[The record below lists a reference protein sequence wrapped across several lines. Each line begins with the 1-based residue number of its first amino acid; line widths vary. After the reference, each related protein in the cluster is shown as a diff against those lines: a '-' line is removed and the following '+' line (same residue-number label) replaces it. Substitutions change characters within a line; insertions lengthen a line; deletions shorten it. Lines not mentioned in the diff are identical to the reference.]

1 MKVELFFMFLCLS
14 IIFISFMTYN
24 VNEYM
29 GNSLE
34 LKEINSQRKTELI
47 DIPASINYIIPI
59 NNKYIIAFEYQP
71 KFYLFNLYLNNK
83 IDNDRIFLINIENN
97 DYSEIKINNFPENV
111 PFHPHSISLYY
122 TPEKNY
128 ILYILNH
135 AVNYNYEGQE
145 RLEKL
150 ILRFESKKISLTY
163 KDTIIF
169 PNEYFLRI
177 ESISII
183 KEDLFYFTTN
193 TQYIYPRDSDELLDL
208 KPKLYYLM
216 NDLLKI
222 MTPMIN
228 MKKCFVYLYNKEN
241 KGNEIS
247 IIDKSESIIYGGI
260 TFDNKRNLLY
270 AIKSAEKIMNVFE
283 VNNSATKLSKSIP
296 ILYEG
301 NNIFYNDKEDRIYIG
316 INGKKSEEE
325 SIIKE
330 LKKNED
336 IDNIETYSGY
346 EIINPENNN
355 YSVSDIMI
363 MKNKKF
369 KWINS
374 AVEIKGKIYMSSIY
388 SKGIM
393 ISYKN

>member
-14 IIFISFMTYN
+14 IVFISFMTYN

-34 LKEINSQRKTELI
+34 LKEINSQRKKELI
-47 DIPASINYIIPI
+47 DIPASINYMIPI
-59 NNKYIIAFEYQP
+59 NTKFIIAFEYQP
-71 KFYLFNLYLNNK
+71 KNYIFNLYLNNK

-97 DYSEIKINNFPENV
+97 EYIEIKINNFPENV
-111 PFHPHSISLYY
+111 PFHPHSISLYF

-128 ILYILNH
+128 ILYVLNH
-135 AVNYNYEGQE
+135 AINYNYEGQE
-145 RLEKL
+145 RIEKL

-163 KDTIIF
+163 DNSIIL
-169 PNEYFLRI
+169 PNEFFLRV
-177 ESISII
+177 ESFSMI

-193 TQYIYPRDSDELLDL
+193 TQYIYPRDSDELLDINS
-208 KPKLYYLM
+208 KLYYLK
-216 NDLLKI
+216 NKLLKEI
-222 MTPMIN
+222 TPMMNI
-228 MKKCFVYLYNKEN
+228 KKCFVYLYNKDN
-241 KGNEIS
+241 KGNEIT
-247 IIDKSESIIYGGI
+247 IIDKSQSSIYGGI

-283 VNNSATKLSKSIP
+283 VNNSETKLLKSIP

-301 NNIFYNDKEDRIYIG
+301 NNIFYDNKEDRIYIG

-325 SIIKE
+325 SIIKGI
-330 LKKNED
+330 KKNED
-336 IDNIETYSGY
+336 IENIETYSGY
-346 EIINPENNN
+346 EIINPENNF
-355 YSVSDIMI
+355 SISDIMI

-374 AVEIKGKIYMSSIY
+374 AIEIKGKIYMSSIY
-388 SKGIM
+388 SKGIL
-393 ISYKN
+393 ISEKI

>member
-14 IIFISFMTYN
+14 IVFISFMTYN

-34 LKEINSQRKTELI
+34 LKEINSQRKKELI
-47 DIPASINYIIPI
+47 DIPASINYMIPI
-59 NNKYIIAFEYQP
+59 NNKFIIAFEYQP
-71 KFYLFNLYLNNK
+71 KNYIFNLYLNNK

-97 DYSEIKINNFPENV
+97 EYIEIKINNFPENV
-111 PFHPHSISLYY
+111 PFHPHSISLYF

-128 ILYILNH
+128 ILYVLNH
-135 AVNYNYEGQE
+135 AINYNYEGQE
-145 RLEKL
+145 RIEKL

-163 KDTIIF
+163 DNSIIL
-169 PNEYFLRI
+169 PNEFFLRV
-177 ESISII
+177 ESFSMI

-193 TQYIYPRDSDELLDL
+193 TQYIYPRDSDELLDINS
-208 KPKLYYLM
+208 KLYYLK
-216 NDLLKI
+216 NKLLKEI
-222 MTPMIN
+222 IPMMNI
-228 MKKCFVYLYNKEN
+228 KKCFVYLYNKDN
-241 KGNEIS
+241 KGNEIT
-247 IIDKSESIIYGGI
+247 IIDKSQSSIYGGI

-283 VNNSATKLSKSIP
+283 VNNSETKLLKSIP

-301 NNIFYNDKEDRIYIG
+301 NNIFYDNKEDRIYIG

-330 LKKNED
+330 IKKNED
-336 IDNIETYSGY
+336 IENIETYSGY
-346 EIINPENNN
+346 EIINPENNF
-355 YSVSDIMI
+355 SISDIMI

-374 AVEIKGKIYMSSIY
+374 AIEIKGKIYMSSIY
-388 SKGIM
+388 SKGIL
-393 ISYKN
+393 ISEKI

>member
-1 MKVELFFMFLCLS
+1 M
-14 IIFISFMTYN
+14 
-24 VNEYM
+24 
-29 GNSLE
+29 
-34 LKEINSQRKTELI
+34 
-47 DIPASINYIIPI
+47 
-59 NNKYIIAFEYQP
+59 
-71 KFYLFNLYLNNK
+71 
-83 IDNDRIFLINIENN
+83 
-97 DYSEIKINNFPENV
+97 
-111 PFHPHSISLYY
+111 
-122 TPEKNY
+122 
-128 ILYILNH
+128 
-135 AVNYNYEGQE
+135 
-145 RLEKL
+145 
-150 ILRFESKKISLTY
+150 
-163 KDTIIF
+163 
-169 PNEYFLRI
+169 RI

-193 TQYIYPRDSDELLDL
+193 TPYIYPRDSDELLDL

-247 IIDKSESIIYGGI
+247 IIDKSESTIYGGI

-346 EIINPENNN
+346 EIINPGNN

>member
-14 IIFISFMTYN
+14 IVFISFMTYN

-34 LKEINSQRKTELI
+34 LKEINSQRKKELI
-47 DIPASINYIIPI
+47 DIPASINYMIPI
-59 NNKYIIAFEYQP
+59 NNKFIIAFEYQP
-71 KFYLFNLYLNNK
+71 KNYIFNLYLNNK

-97 DYSEIKINNFPENV
+97 EYIEIKINNFPENV
-111 PFHPHSISLYY
+111 PFHPHSISLYF

-128 ILYILNH
+128 ILYVLNH
-135 AVNYNYEGQE
+135 AINYNYEGQE
-145 RLEKL
+145 RIEKL

-163 KDTIIF
+163 DNSIIL
-169 PNEYFLRI
+169 PNEFFLRV
-177 ESISII
+177 ESFSMI

-193 TQYIYPRDSDELLDL
+193 TQYIYPRDSDELLDINS
-208 KPKLYYLM
+208 KLYYLK
-216 NDLLKI
+216 NKLLKEI
-222 MTPMIN
+222 TPMMNI
-228 MKKCFVYLYNKEN
+228 KKCFVYLYNKDN
-241 KGNEIS
+241 KGNEIT
-247 IIDKSESIIYGGI
+247 IIDKSQSSIYGGI

-283 VNNSATKLSKSIP
+283 VNNSETKLLKSIP

-301 NNIFYNDKEDRIYIG
+301 NNIFYDNKEDRIYIG

-330 LKKNED
+330 IKKNED
-336 IDNIETYSGY
+336 IENIETYSGY
-346 EIINPENNN
+346 EIINPENNF
-355 YSVSDIMI
+355 SISDIMI

-374 AVEIKGKIYMSSIY
+374 AIEIKGKIYMSSIY
-388 SKGIM
+388 SKGIL
-393 ISYKN
+393 ISEKI

>member
-14 IIFISFMTYN
+14 IVFISFMTYN

-34 LKEINSQRKTELI
+34 LKEINSQRKKELI
-47 DIPASINYIIPI
+47 DIPASINYMIPI
-59 NNKYIIAFEYQP
+59 NNKFIIAFEYQP
-71 KFYLFNLYLNNK
+71 KNYIFNLYLNNK

-97 DYSEIKINNFPENV
+97 EYIEIKINNFPENV
-111 PFHPHSISLYY
+111 PFHPHSISLYF

-128 ILYILNH
+128 ILYVLNH
-135 AVNYNYEGQE
+135 AINYNYEGQE
-145 RLEKL
+145 RIEKL

-163 KDTIIF
+163 DNSIIL
-169 PNEYFLRI
+169 PNEFFLRV
-177 ESISII
+177 ESFSMI

-193 TQYIYPRDSDELLDL
+193 TQYIYPRDSDELLDINS
-208 KPKLYYLM
+208 KLYYLK
-216 NDLLKI
+216 NKLLKEI
-222 MTPMIN
+222 TPMMNI
-228 MKKCFVYLYNKEN
+228 KKCFVYLYNKDN
-241 KGNEIS
+241 KGNEIT
-247 IIDKSESIIYGGI
+247 IIDKSQSSIYGGI

-283 VNNSATKLSKSIP
+283 VNNSETKLLKSIP

-301 NNIFYNDKEDRIYIG
+301 NNIFYDNKEDKIYIG

-330 LKKNED
+330 IKKNED
-336 IDNIETYSGY
+336 IQNIETYSGY
-346 EIINPENNN
+346 EIINPENNF
-355 YSVSDIMI
+355 SISDIMI
-363 MKNKKF
+363 IKNKKF

-374 AVEIKGKIYMSSIY
+374 AIEIKGKIYMSSIY
-388 SKGIM
+388 SKGIL
-393 ISYKN
+393 ISEKI

>member
-14 IIFISFMTYN
+14 IVFISFMTYN

-34 LKEINSQRKTELI
+34 LKEINSQRKRELI
-47 DIPASINYIIPI
+47 DIPASINYMIPI
-59 NNKYIIAFEYQP
+59 NNKFIIAFEYQP
-71 KFYLFNLYLNNK
+71 KNYIFNLYLNNK

-97 DYSEIKINNFPENV
+97 EYIEIKINNFPENV
-111 PFHPHSISLYY
+111 PFHPHSISLYF

-128 ILYILNH
+128 ILYVLNH
-135 AVNYNYEGQE
+135 AINYNYEGQE
-145 RLEKL
+145 RIEKL

-163 KDTIIF
+163 DNSIIL
-169 PNEYFLRI
+169 PNEFFLRV
-177 ESISII
+177 ESFSMI

-193 TQYIYPRDSDELLDL
+193 TQYIYPRDSDELLDINS
-208 KPKLYYLM
+208 KLYYLK
-216 NDLLKI
+216 NKLLKEI
-222 MTPMIN
+222 TPMMNI
-228 MKKCFVYLYNKEN
+228 KKCFVYLYNKDN
-241 KGNEIS
+241 KGNEIT
-247 IIDKSESIIYGGI
+247 IIDQSQSSIYGGI

-283 VNNSATKLSKSIP
+283 VNNMETKLLKSIP

-301 NNIFYNDKEDRIYIG
+301 NNIFYDNKEDRIYIG

-325 SIIKE
+325 SIIKGI
-330 LKKNED
+330 KKNED
-336 IDNIETYSGY
+336 IENIETYSGY
-346 EIINPENNN
+346 EIINPENNF
-355 YSVSDIMI
+355 SISDIMI

-374 AVEIKGKIYMSSIY
+374 AIEIKGKIYMSSIY
-388 SKGIM
+388 SKGIL
-393 ISYKN
+393 ISEKI

>member
-14 IIFISFMTYN
+14 IVFISFMTYN

-34 LKEINSQRKTELI
+34 LKEINSQRKKELI
-47 DIPASINYIIPI
+47 DIPASINYMIPI
-59 NNKYIIAFEYQP
+59 NNKFIIAFEYQP
-71 KFYLFNLYLNNK
+71 KNYIFNLYLNNK

-97 DYSEIKINNFPENV
+97 EYIEIKINNFPENV
-111 PFHPHSISLYY
+111 PFHPHSISLYF

-128 ILYILNH
+128 ILYVLNH
-135 AVNYNYEGQE
+135 AINYNYEGQE
-145 RLEKL
+145 RIEKL

-163 KDTIIF
+163 DNSIIL
-169 PNEYFLRI
+169 PNEFFLRV
-177 ESISII
+177 ESFSMI

-193 TQYIYPRDSDELLDL
+193 TQYIYPRDSDELLDINS
-208 KPKLYYLM
+208 KLYYLK
-216 NDLLKI
+216 NKLLKEI
-222 MTPMIN
+222 TPMMNI
-228 MKKCFVYLYNKEN
+228 KKCFVYLYNKDN
-241 KGNEIS
+241 KGNEIT
-247 IIDKSESIIYGGI
+247 IIDKSQSSIYGGI

-283 VNNSATKLSKSIP
+283 VNNSETKLLKSIP

-301 NNIFYNDKEDRIYIG
+301 NNIFYDNKEDRIYIG

-325 SIIKE
+325 SIIKGI
-330 LKKNED
+330 KKNED
-336 IDNIETYSGY
+336 IENIETYSGY
-346 EIINPENNN
+346 EIINPENNF
-355 YSVSDIMI
+355 SISDIMI

-374 AVEIKGKIYMSSIY
+374 AIEIKGKIYMSSIY
-388 SKGIM
+388 SKGIL
-393 ISYKN
+393 ISEKI

>member
-1 MKVELFFMFLCLS
+1 M
-14 IIFISFMTYN
+14 
-24 VNEYM
+24 
-29 GNSLE
+29 
-34 LKEINSQRKTELI
+34 
-47 DIPASINYIIPI
+47 NYQTS
-59 NNKYIIAFEYQP
+59 NQ
-71 KFYLFNLYLNNK
+71 
-83 IDNDRIFLINIENN
+83 
-97 DYSEIKINNFPENV
+97 
-111 PFHPHSISLYY
+111 
-122 TPEKNY
+122 NY

-150 ILRFESKKISLTY
+150 FLRFESKKISLTY

-247 IIDKSESIIYGGI
+247 IIDKSESTIYGGI

-270 AIKSAEKIMNVFE
+270 AIKSTEKIMNVFE
-283 VNNSATKLSKSIP
+283 VNNSGTKLLKSIP

-346 EIINPENNN
+346 EIINPGNN

>member
-14 IIFISFMTYN
+14 IVFISFMTYN

-34 LKEINSQRKTELI
+34 LKEINSQRKKELI

-71 KFYLFNLYLNNK
+71 KNYIFNLYLNNK

-97 DYSEIKINNFPENV
+97 EYIEIKINNFPENV
-111 PFHPHSISLYY
+111 PFHPHSISLYF

-128 ILYILNH
+128 ILYVLNH
-135 AVNYNYEGQE
+135 AINYNYEGQE
-145 RLEKL
+145 RIEKL

-163 KDTIIF
+163 DNSIIL
-169 PNEYFLRI
+169 PNEFFLRI
-177 ESISII
+177 ESFSMI

-193 TQYIYPRDSDELLDL
+193 TQYIYPRDSDELLDINS
-208 KPKLYYLM
+208 KLYYLK
-216 NDLLKI
+216 NKLLKEI
-222 MTPMIN
+222 TPMMNI
-228 MKKCFVYLYNKEN
+228 KKCFVYLYNKDN
-241 KGNEIS
+241 KGNEIT
-247 IIDKSESIIYGGI
+247 IIDKSQSSIYGGI

-283 VNNSATKLSKSIP
+283 VNNSETKLLKSIP

-301 NNIFYNDKEDRIYIG
+301 NNIFYDNKEDRIYIG

-325 SIIKE
+325 SIIKGI
-330 LKKNED
+330 KKNED
-336 IDNIETYSGY
+336 IENIETYSGY
-346 EIINPENNN
+346 EIINPENNF
-355 YSVSDIMI
+355 SISDIMI

-374 AVEIKGKIYMSSIY
+374 AIEIKGKIYMSSIY
-388 SKGIM
+388 SKGIL
-393 ISYKN
+393 ISEKI

>member
-1 MKVELFFMFLCLS
+1 MKVELFFIFLCIS
-14 IIFISFMTYN
+14 IPFISFMTNN

-34 LKEINSQRKTELI
+34 LKEINSQRKKELI
-47 DIPASINYIIPI
+47 DIPASINYMIPI
-59 NNKYIIAFEYQP
+59 NNKFIIAFEYQP
-71 KFYLFNLYLNNK
+71 KNYIFNLYLNNK

-97 DYSEIKINNFPENV
+97 EYIEIKINNFPENV
-111 PFHPHSISLYY
+111 PFHPHSISLYF

-128 ILYILNH
+128 ILYVLNH
-135 AVNYNYEGQE
+135 AINYNYEGQE
-145 RLEKL
+145 RIEKL

-163 KDTIIF
+163 DNSIIL
-169 PNEYFLRI
+169 PNEFFLRV
-177 ESISII
+177 ESFSMI

-193 TQYIYPRDSDELLDL
+193 TQYIYPRDSDELLDINS
-208 KPKLYYLM
+208 KLYYLK
-216 NDLLKI
+216 NKLLKEI
-222 MTPMIN
+222 TPMMNI
-228 MKKCFVYLYNKEN
+228 KKCFVYLYNKDN
-241 KGNEIS
+241 KGNEIT
-247 IIDKSESIIYGGI
+247 IIDKSQSSIYGGI

-283 VNNSATKLSKSIP
+283 VNNSETKLLKSIP

-301 NNIFYNDKEDRIYIG
+301 NNIFYDNKEDRIYIG

-330 LKKNED
+330 IKNNED
-336 IDNIETYSGY
+336 IENIETYSGY
-346 EIINPENNN
+346 EIINPENNF
-355 YSVSDIMI
+355 SISDIMI

-374 AVEIKGKIYMSSIY
+374 AIEIKGKIYMSSIY
-388 SKGIM
+388 SKGIL
-393 ISYKN
+393 ISEKI

>member
-14 IIFISFMTYN
+14 IVFISFMTYN

-34 LKEINSQRKTELI
+34 LKEINSQRKKELI
-47 DIPASINYIIPI
+47 DIPASINYMIPI
-59 NNKYIIAFEYQP
+59 NNKFIIAFEYQP
-71 KFYLFNLYLNNK
+71 KNYIFNLYLNNK

-97 DYSEIKINNFPENV
+97 EYIEIKINNFPENV
-111 PFHPHSISLYY
+111 PFHPHSISLYF

-128 ILYILNH
+128 ILYVLNH
-135 AVNYNYEGQE
+135 AINYNYEGQE
-145 RLEKL
+145 RIEKL

-163 KDTIIF
+163 DNSIIL
-169 PNEYFLRI
+169 PNEFFLRV
-177 ESISII
+177 ESFSMI

-193 TQYIYPRDSDELLDL
+193 TQYIYPRDSDELLDINS
-208 KPKLYYLM
+208 KLYYLK
-216 NDLLKI
+216 NKLLKEI
-222 MTPMIN
+222 TPMMNI
-228 MKKCFVYLYNKEN
+228 KKCFVYLYNKDN
-241 KGNEIS
+241 KGNEIT
-247 IIDKSESIIYGGI
+247 IIDKSQSSIYGGI

-283 VNNSATKLSKSIP
+283 VNNSETKLLKSIP

-301 NNIFYNDKEDRIYIG
+301 NNIFYDNKEDRIYIG

-330 LKKNED
+330 IKKNED
-336 IDNIETYSGY
+336 IENIETYSGY
-346 EIINPENNN
+346 EIINPENNF
-355 YSVSDIMI
+355 SISDIMI
-363 MKNKKF
+363 IKNKKF

-374 AVEIKGKIYMSSIY
+374 AIEIKGKIYMSSIY
-388 SKGIM
+388 SKGIL
-393 ISYKN
+393 ISEKI

>member
-14 IIFISFMTYN
+14 IVFISFMTYN

-34 LKEINSQRKTELI
+34 LKEINSQRKKELI
-47 DIPASINYIIPI
+47 DIPASINYMIPI
-59 NNKYIIAFEYQP
+59 NNKFIIAFEYQP
-71 KFYLFNLYLNNK
+71 KNYIFNLYLNNK

-97 DYSEIKINNFPENV
+97 EYIEIKINNFPENV
-111 PFHPHSISLYY
+111 PFHPHSISLYF

-128 ILYILNH
+128 ILYVLNH
-135 AVNYNYEGQE
+135 AINYNYEGQE
-145 RLEKL
+145 RIEKL

-163 KDTIIF
+163 DNSIIL
-169 PNEYFLRI
+169 PNEFFLRV
-177 ESISII
+177 ESFSMI

-193 TQYIYPRDSDELLDL
+193 TQYIYPRDSDELLDINS
-208 KPKLYYLM
+208 KLYYLK
-216 NDLLKI
+216 NKFLKEI
-222 MTPMIN
+222 TPMMNI
-228 MKKCFVYLYNKEN
+228 KKCFVYLYNKDN
-241 KGNEIS
+241 KGNEIT
-247 IIDKSESIIYGGI
+247 IIDKSQSSIYGGI

-283 VNNSATKLSKSIP
+283 VNNSETKLLKSIP

-301 NNIFYNDKEDRIYIG
+301 NNIFYDNKEDRIYIG

-330 LKKNED
+330 IKNNED
-336 IDNIETYSGY
+336 IENIETYSGY
-346 EIINPENNN
+346 EIINPENNF
-355 YSVSDIMI
+355 SISDIMI

-374 AVEIKGKIYMSSIY
+374 AIEIKGKIYMSSIY
-388 SKGIM
+388 SKGIL
-393 ISYKN
+393 ISEKI

>member
-14 IIFISFMTYN
+14 IVFISFMTYN

-34 LKEINSQRKTELI
+34 LKEINSQRKKELI
-47 DIPASINYIIPI
+47 DIPASINYMIPI
-59 NNKYIIAFEYQP
+59 NNKFIIAFEYQP
-71 KFYLFNLYLNNK
+71 KNYIFNLYLNNK

-97 DYSEIKINNFPENV
+97 EYIEIKINNFPENV
-111 PFHPHSISLYY
+111 PFHPQSISLYF

-128 ILYILNH
+128 ILYVLNH
-135 AVNYNYEGQE
+135 AINYNYEGQE
-145 RLEKL
+145 RIEKL

-163 KDTIIF
+163 DNSIIL
-169 PNEYFLRI
+169 PNEFFLRI
-177 ESISII
+177 ESFSII

-193 TQYIYPRDSDELLDL
+193 TQYIYPRDSDELLDINS
-208 KPKLYYLM
+208 KLYYLK
-216 NDLLKI
+216 NKLLKEI
-222 MTPMIN
+222 TPMMNI
-228 MKKCFVYLYNKEN
+228 KKCFVYLYNKDN
-241 KGNEIS
+241 KGNEIT
-247 IIDKSESIIYGGI
+247 IIDKSQSSIYGGI

-283 VNNSATKLSKSIP
+283 VNNSETKLLKSIP

-301 NNIFYNDKEDRIYIG
+301 NNIFYDNKEDRIYIG

-325 SIIKE
+325 SIIKGI
-330 LKKNED
+330 KKNED
-336 IDNIETYSGY
+336 IENIETYSGY
-346 EIINPENNN
+346 EIINPENNF
-355 YSVSDIMI
+355 SISDIMI

-374 AVEIKGKIYMSSIY
+374 AIEIKGKIYMSSIY
-388 SKGIM
+388 SKGIL
-393 ISYKN
+393 ISEKI

>member
-14 IIFISFMTYN
+14 IVFISFMTYN

-34 LKEINSQRKTELI
+34 LKEINSQRKKELI
-47 DIPASINYIIPI
+47 DIPASINYMIPI
-59 NNKYIIAFEYQP
+59 NNKFIIAFEYQP
-71 KFYLFNLYLNNK
+71 KNYIFNLYLNNK

-97 DYSEIKINNFPENV
+97 EYIEIKINNFPENV
-111 PFHPHSISLYY
+111 PFHPHSISLYF

-128 ILYILNH
+128 ILYVLNH
-135 AVNYNYEGQE
+135 AINYNYEGQE
-145 RLEKL
+145 RIEKL

-163 KDTIIF
+163 DNSIIL
-169 PNEYFLRI
+169 PNEFFLRV
-177 ESISII
+177 ESFSMI

-193 TQYIYPRDSDELLDL
+193 TQYIYPRDSDELLDINS
-208 KPKLYYLM
+208 KLYYLK
-216 NDLLKI
+216 NKLLKEI
-222 MTPMIN
+222 TPMMNI
-228 MKKCFVYLYNKEN
+228 KKCFVYLYNKDN
-241 KGNEIS
+241 KGNEIT
-247 IIDKSESIIYGGI
+247 IIDKSQSSIYGGI

-283 VNNSATKLSKSIP
+283 VNNSETKLLKSIP

-301 NNIFYNDKEDRIYIG
+301 NNIFYDNKEDRIYIG

-325 SIIKE
+325 SIIKGI
-330 LKKNED
+330 KKNED
-336 IDNIETYSGY
+336 IENIETYSGY
-346 EIINPENNN
+346 EIINPENNF
-355 YSVSDIMI
+355 SISDIMV

-374 AVEIKGKIYMSSIY
+374 AIEIKGKIYMSSIY
-388 SKGIM
+388 SKGIL
-393 ISYKN
+393 ISEKI

>member
-14 IIFISFMTYN
+14 IVFISFMTYN

-34 LKEINSQRKTELI
+34 LKEINSQRKRELI
-47 DIPASINYIIPI
+47 DIPASINYMIPI
-59 NNKYIIAFEYQP
+59 NNKFIIAFEYQP
-71 KFYLFNLYLNNK
+71 KNYIFNLYLNNK

-97 DYSEIKINNFPENV
+97 EYIEIKINNFPENV
-111 PFHPHSISLYY
+111 PFHPHSISLYF

-128 ILYILNH
+128 ILYVLNH
-135 AVNYNYEGQE
+135 AINYNYEGQE
-145 RLEKL
+145 RIEKL

-163 KDTIIF
+163 DNSIIL
-169 PNEYFLRI
+169 PNEFFLRV
-177 ESISII
+177 ESFSMI

-193 TQYIYPRDSDELLDL
+193 TQYIYPRDSDELLDINS
-208 KPKLYYLM
+208 KLYYLK
-216 NDLLKI
+216 NKLLKEI
-222 MTPMIN
+222 TPMMN
-228 MKKCFVYLYNKEN
+228 TKKCFVYLCNKDN
-241 KGNEIS
+241 KGNEIT
-247 IIDKSESIIYGGI
+247 IIDQSQSSIYGGI

-283 VNNSATKLSKSIP
+283 VNNSETKLLKSIP

-301 NNIFYNDKEDRIYIG
+301 NNIFYDNKEDRIYIG

-325 SIIKE
+325 SIIKGI
-330 LKKNED
+330 KKNED
-336 IDNIETYSGY
+336 IENIETYSGY
-346 EIINPENNN
+346 EIINPENNF
-355 YSVSDIMI
+355 SISDIMI

-374 AVEIKGKIYMSSIY
+374 AIEIKGKIYMSSIY
-388 SKGIM
+388 SKGIL
-393 ISYKN
+393 ISEKI

>member
-14 IIFISFMTYN
+14 IVFISFMTYN

-34 LKEINSQRKTELI
+34 LKEINSQRKKELI
-47 DIPASINYIIPI
+47 DIPASINYMIPI
-59 NNKYIIAFEYQP
+59 NNKFIIAFEYQP
-71 KFYLFNLYLNNK
+71 KNYIFNLYLNNK

-97 DYSEIKINNFPENV
+97 EYIEIKINNFPENV
-111 PFHPHSISLYY
+111 PFHPHSISLYF

-128 ILYILNH
+128 ILYVLNH
-135 AVNYNYEGQE
+135 AINYNYEGQE
-145 RLEKL
+145 RIEKL

-163 KDTIIF
+163 DNSIIL
-169 PNEYFLRI
+169 PNEFFLRV
-177 ESISII
+177 ESFSMI

-193 TQYIYPRDSDELLDL
+193 TQYIYPRDSDELLDINS
-208 KPKLYYLM
+208 KLYYLK
-216 NDLLKI
+216 NKLLKEI
-222 MTPMIN
+222 TPMMNI
-228 MKKCFVYLYNKEN
+228 KKYFIYLYNKDN
-241 KGNEIS
+241 KGNEIT
-247 IIDKSESIIYGGI
+247 IIDKSQSSIYGGI

-283 VNNSATKLSKSIP
+283 VNNSETKLLKSIP

-301 NNIFYNDKEDRIYIG
+301 NNIFYDNKEDRIYIG

-325 SIIKE
+325 SIIKGI
-330 LKKNED
+330 KKNED
-336 IDNIETYSGY
+336 IENIETYSGY
-346 EIINPENNN
+346 EIINPENNF
-355 YSVSDIMI
+355 SISDIMI

-374 AVEIKGKIYMSSIY
+374 AIEIKGKIYMSSIY
-388 SKGIM
+388 SKGIL
-393 ISYKN
+393 ISEKI

>member
-14 IIFISFMTYN
+14 IVFISFMTYN

-34 LKEINSQRKTELI
+34 LKEINSQRKKELI
-47 DIPASINYIIPI
+47 DIPASINYMIPI
-59 NNKYIIAFEYQP
+59 NNKFIIAFEYQP
-71 KFYLFNLYLNNK
+71 KNYIFNLYLNNK

-97 DYSEIKINNFPENV
+97 EYIEIKINNFPENV
-111 PFHPHSISLYY
+111 PFHPHSISLYF

-128 ILYILNH
+128 ILYVLNH
-135 AVNYNYEGQE
+135 AINYNYEGQE
-145 RLEKL
+145 RIEKL

-163 KDTIIF
+163 DNSIIL
-169 PNEYFLRI
+169 PNEFFLRV
-177 ESISII
+177 ESFSMI

-193 TQYIYPRDSDELLDL
+193 TQYIYPRDSDELLDINS
-208 KPKLYYLM
+208 KLYYLK
-216 NDLLKI
+216 NKLLKEI
-222 MTPMIN
+222 TPMMNI
-228 MKKCFVYLYNKEN
+228 KKCFVYLYNKDN
-241 KGNEIS
+241 KGNEIT
-247 IIDKSESIIYGGI
+247 IIDKSQSSIYGGI

-283 VNNSATKLSKSIP
+283 VNNSETKLLKSIP

-301 NNIFYNDKEDRIYIG
+301 NNIFYDNKEDRIYIG

-330 LKKNED
+330 IKNNED
-336 IDNIETYSGY
+336 IENIETYSGY
-346 EIINPENNN
+346 EIINPENNF
-355 YSVSDIMI
+355 SISDIMI

-374 AVEIKGKIYMSSIY
+374 AIEIKGKIYMSSIY
-388 SKGIM
+388 SKGIL
-393 ISYKN
+393 ISEKI